1 MLLLGILCNFSP
13 AQVYEVCPCTVEQK
27 FSPYMSPVSYWHCF
41 KHCFLLDND
50 FSQPWSCFHIPTI
63 FGDFTFASDTRFQW
77 NTIKIH
83 NSLCQLGMVLFSFKD
98 DLLIAS
104 RSPEHFSLLEM
115 CETVVWRHSM
125 AGYELVWKSCRV
137 LMGPYFT
144 IENSESCYLVERLI
158 TSAPIIQF
166 ITKSQITW
174 LQSRLHH
181 LTLIS
186 CIN

>member
-1 MLLLGILCNFSP
+1 MLLLGILCNVSP

-125 AGYELVWKSCRV
+125 AGYELAWKSCRV

-144 IENSESCYLVERLI
+144 IENTESFFLVERLI